1 MSGDTH
7 AVGLP
12 ELPDDVRN
20 RVLALTADA
29 LPSVP
34 RLPAPVRKVA
44 DFAPARR
51 ARLGGTLLAGSLGD
65 DDFRERVAT
74 QVAATLPA
82 PFPDL
87 TAAPADSDPVEV
99 AALAWLLRPE
109 GWQQLLTGALE
120 RVPTRTGPDPEVEAE
135 RWRAKAEAA
144 EQALREARAK
154 HREGLADLKA
164 ENASLRRKLGETR
177 VALRDAAAAA
187 DEASSAADRARREV
201 EGATSAQDKEIRQLR
216 AQVERLQAE
225 AQAGRRTVR
234 ADRDEATLRARLL
247 LDTVIDAAA
256 GLRRE
261 LSLPAAAGAP
271 GDRLEAELARDDAA
285 TAATVSPLSPAMLEQ
300 HLALPRARLLVDG
313 YNVSKTAWPSLSL
326 EAQRIRLL
334 NGLAPLVARTG
345 AETTV
350 IFDAAATTSRPVVA
364 APRGVKV
371 RFSPEGVIAD
381 DVIRDLVGAEPE
393 GRVVFVVTSD
403 RALARDV
410 EAAGARSVPAQTLS
424 ALVSRISGS

>member
-1 MSGDTH
+1 MSGDSP

-12 ELPDDVRN
+12 ELPDDVRH

-44 DFAPARR
+44 DFAPSRR
-51 ARLGGTLLAGSLGD
+51 AKLGGTLLASSLGD

-74 QVAATLPA
+74 QVGATLPA
-82 PFPDL
+82 PLADL
-87 TAAPADSDPVEV
+87 TAAPAGTDPVEV

-109 GWQQLLTGALE
+109 GWQQLLAGALE
-120 RVPTRTGPDPEVEAE
+120 RVPTRSGPDPAAEAE
-135 RWRAKAEAA
+135 RWRAKAEGA

-177 VALRDAAAAA
+177 VALRDAVAAA
-187 DEASSAADRARREV
+187 DAASSAVDQARREG
-201 EGATSAQDKEIRQLR
+201 EGAASAQDKEIRQLR

-225 AQAGRRTVR
+225 AQASRRTAR

-247 LDTVIDAAA
+247 LDTVIDAAS

-261 LSLPAAAGAP
+261 LSLPPVTGAP
-271 GDRLEAELARDDAA
+271 ADRLEAELAGGE
-285 TAATVSPLSPAMLEQ
+285 TGTVGGASPLSPAMVEQ

-313 YNVSKTAWPSLSL
+313 YNISKTAWPTSSL
-326 EAQRIRLL
+326 ETQRIRLL

-350 IFDAAATTSRPVVA
+350 VFDAAATANRPVVA

-381 DVIRDLVGAEPE
+381 DVIRDLVAAEPE
-393 GRVVFVVTSD
+393 GRVVLVVTSD
-403 RALARDV
+403 QALARDV
-410 EAAGARSVPAQTLS
+410 ARAGARVVPASVLAAVIGAS
-424 ALVSRISGS
+424 